1 MALSEKI
8 DRAMSLQCVLCALLA
23 GRCVKD
29 KEDVFIISMPR
40 VRVAPQLRHVS
51 HGTCNVPLIR

>member
-8 DRAMSLQCVLCALLA
+8 DLAMSLQCVLCALLE
-23 GRCVKD
+23 GSCVKD
-29 KEDVFIISMPR
+29 KEDIFIISMPC

-51 HGTCNVPLIR
+51 HSTCNVPLTR